1 MLRRFTYH
9 EPKSMADAI
18 DLLYSYGSAARLI
31 AGGTDLIV
39 KIKHGKD
46 EPDHVISLRLVPGL
60 DEISF
65 NGGELR
71 IGAMT
76 THSSIARSQAVRD
89 HFSLL
94 ADAVENIGSVQVRN
108 LATIG
113 GNICNAAP
121 SADTAAPLVA
131 LDAELLVEGPDGEKK
146 IDIKD
151 FYLGPNE
158 SALAKNEILKE
169 IIIPELP
176 VGACSRY
183 VKYSRRKAMDLP
195 LLGMAVVVV
204 PDSAGATCKEARIG
218 LTLAAPTPLRTKA
231 AEEYVTEKPLKREIW
246 KEAGAVAVQE
256 SSPRTSFRTTA
267 DYRKRIIGAL
277 LPRVAFEALERRNE
291 QK

>member
-1 MLRRFTYH
+1 MRRFTYH
-9 EPKSMADAI
+9 EPKSMADAL
-18 DLLYSYGSAARLI
+18 DLLYSYGSAARI
-31 AGGTDLIV
+31 VAGGTDLIV

-46 EPDHVISLRLVPGL
+46 EPDQVISLRLVPGL

-65 NGGELR
+65 KGGELR
-71 IGAMT
+71 IGAMV
-76 THSSIARSQAVRD
+76 THSSIARTQAICD

-121 SADTAAPLVA
+121 SADTAAPLMA
-131 LDAELLVEGPDGEKK
+131 LDAELLVEGLDGERK
-146 IDIKD
+146 IAIKD

-158 SALAKNEILKE
+158 SALANNEILKE
-169 IIIPELP
+169 IIIPKLP
-176 VGACSRY
+176 AGACSRY
-183 VKYSRRKAMDLP
+183 VKFSRRKAMDLP
-195 LLGMAVVVV
+195 LLGMAVVIV
-204 PDSAGATCKEARIG
+204 PDSSGTNCSEARIG
-218 LTLAAPTPLRTKA
+218 LTLAAPTPVRTKA
-231 AEEYVTEKPLKREIW
+231 AEKYVTGKPLSREVW

-267 DYRKRIIGAL
+267 EYRKRIIGAL

-291 QK
+291 HK

>member
-1 MLRRFTYH
+1 MRRFTYH
-9 EPKSMADAI
+9 EPKSMADAL
-18 DLLYSYGSAARLI
+18 DLLYSYGSAARI
-31 AGGTDLIV
+31 VAGGTDLIV

-46 EPDHVISLRLVPGL
+46 EPDQVISLRLIPGL
-60 DEISF
+60 DEINF

-71 IGAMT
+71 IGAMV
-76 THSSIARSQAVRD
+76 THSRIARTQAICD

-94 ADAVENIGSVQVRN
+94 ADAVKNIGSVQVRN

-131 LDAELLVEGPDGEKK
+131 LDAELLVEGLDGERK
-146 IDIKD
+146 IAIKD

-158 SALAKNEILKE
+158 SALADSEILKE

-195 LLGMAVVVV
+195 LLGMAVVIV
-204 PDSAGATCKEARIG
+204 PDSTGTYCSEARIG
-218 LTLAAPTPLRTKA
+218 LTLAAPTPFRTKA
-231 AEEYVTEKPLKREIW
+231 AEDYVQGKPLSREVW
-246 KEAGAVAVQE
+246 KEAGALAVQE

-267 DYRKRIIGAL
+267 EYRKRIIGAL

-291 QK
+291 HK